1 MCVSVCVCIS
11 SVSLNFSLSLSL
23 SFSVSTPPSRPNPTP
38 PQPTHA
44 HTHCRGDFPRFSA
57 GLLVSD
63 NFSTTLFYLQQLSW
77 NDAMSICFLIQ
88 LGTICPLWYK
98 VRFTEGFTI
107 SAWNPVGHSSEEW
120 FFFPWCT
127 PPTVMNASLRSE
139 PTVTC
144 VSPGP
149 LHRVHIIFTT
159 FGSGHRLA
167 LWLFLYILWLNVML
181 VFLAY

>member
-1 MCVSVCVCIS
+1 MCVWVYVYAFLL
-11 SVSLNFSLSLSL
+11 SLSISLSLCLSL
-23 SFSVSTPPSRPNPTP
+23 FLSPLPPPAPIQP

-127 PPTVMNASLRSE
+127 PPTVMNVSLRSE

-144 VSPGP
+144 ASPGP
-149 LHRVHIIFTT
+149 LHRVRIIFTT